1 VSLMQQSAFRIVCRS
16 EKCLPAVAVMR
27 QCSEMTDVDI
37 GRDSVTRVREAA
49 DILDIVGDHV
59 RLKKRGRGWEGLC
72 PFHEEKTPSFSVDPD
87 KGLYYC
93 FGCHQG
99 GDVFKFV
106 MQLEHLNFP
115 ETVERLARRYGV
127 KLPPRSPETKK
138 RREAGERQRALLE
151 EAQRF
156 FAGCLEDAEGAEA
169 RSELDRRGFQR
180 DSWRDFGFGFAP
192 DDWRRLLDHMKRR
205 HPEGA
210 LVESGLAIRPDSG
223 TSPYDRFRNRLTFPI
238 RSGDGTLIAFGGRQ
252 LGDGEPKYLNS
263 PETALFRKRSTL
275 FCLDRARRS
284 LADSGRVL
292 VVVGYFDC
300 LSLHRVGVENVV
312 ATLGTALTPD
322 HARLLKRRL
331 GPDGLALLCYD
342 ADSAGR
348 RAAGSGA
355 GVLLEAGVEVA
366 MVVLPPGMDP
376 DDVIRERG
384 EETFREL
391 LEHPTSLLEFLLA
404 DLPPDPAARRRSGLE
419 LATLACSASDP
430 AVRQNLVEELAR
442 QLYLRPREI
451 EERGAKGRRGAKV
464 MDVAER
470 SPMPPGER
478 ELARILLDCSNEWRR
493 KILEIVHVEYI
504 QDVRVRQLLEDT
516 RSIVTGDDPS
526 ADFMSDFLSCCTD
539 PDTSTLVAE
548 LCTSPMPEIT
558 DDSIRVQLTT
568 LLQRQARE
576 GSQRLEPQIAAAA
589 KRGDHAEVDRLLA
602 EKTRLR
608 RDLAEI

>member
-1 VSLMQQSAFRIVCRS
+1 
-16 EKCLPAVAVMR
+16 
-27 QCSEMTDVDI
+27 MTDVDLS
-37 GRDSVTRVREAA
+37 RDSVARVREAA
-49 DILDIVGDHV
+49 DVLDVVGDHV

-106 MQLEHLNFP
+106 MQVDHLSFP
-115 ETVERLARRYGV
+115 EAVERLARRYGV

-151 EAQRF
+151 EAQKF
-156 FAGCLEDAEGAEA
+156 FEGCLEDAEGGEA
-169 RSELDRRGFQR
+169 RRELERRGFPKE
-180 DSWRDFGFGFAP
+180 SWRDFGFGFAP
-192 DDWRRLLDHMKRR
+192 DDWRRLLDHLKRR
-205 HPEGA
+205 HPEGVV
-210 LVESGLAIRPDSG
+210 VESGLAIRPDSG

-238 RSGDGTLIAFGGRQ
+238 RSGDGALIAFGGRE

-263 PETALFRKRSTL
+263 PESALFRKRSTL

-292 VVVGYFDC
+292 VVEGYFDC
-300 LSLHRVGVENVV
+300 FSLHRVGVENAV

-331 GPDGLALLCYD
+331 GPDGVALLCYD

-348 RAAGSGA
+348 RAAASGA

-366 MVVLPPGMDP
+366 VVVLPQGMDP
-376 DDVIRERG
+376 DDLIRERG
-384 EETFREL
+384 EEAIRQL
-391 LEHPTSLLEFLLA
+391 LEQPTSLLEFLLA
-404 DLPPDPAARRRSGLE
+404 DLPPDPAERRRSGLQ
-419 LATLACSASDP
+419 LAPLVCSASDP
-430 AVRQNLVEELAR
+430 ALRQNLVEELAR

-451 EERGAKGRRGAKV
+451 EEHGTKGRRTGPATGV
-464 MDVAER
+464 GDR

-478 ELARILLDCSNEWRR
+478 ELARILLECSSAWRS
-493 KILEIVHVEYI
+493 KILKIVHVEYI
-504 QDVRVRQLLEDT
+504 QDARVRRLLEDSK
-516 RSIVTGDDPS
+516 SIEGLGDTS
-526 ADFMSDFLSCCTD
+526 AAFVNELLQRCTD
-539 PDTSTLVAE
+539 SEASTLVAE
-548 LCTSPMPEIT
+548 LCTSPMPEIS
-558 DDSIRVQLTT
+558 DESIRMQLKA

-576 GSQRLEPQIAAAA
+576 GSRRLEPLIAEAE

-608 RDLAEI
+608 LESAEI

>member
-1 VSLMQQSAFRIVCRS
+1 
-16 EKCLPAVAVMR
+16 
-27 QCSEMTDVDI
+27 MTDVDI

-138 RREAGERQRALLE
+138 RREAGDRQRALLE

-156 FAGCLEDAEGAEA
+156 FAGCLEDAEGSEA
-169 RSELDRRGFQR
+169 RSELDRRGFPKG
-180 DSWRDFGFGFAP
+180 SWRDFGFGFAP

-238 RSGDGTLIAFGGRQ
+238 RSGDGALIAFGGRQ

-284 LADSGRVL
+284 MADSGRVL
-292 VVVGYFDC
+292 VVEGYFDC

-331 GPDGLALLCYD
+331 GPDGLTLLCYD

-516 RSIVTGDDPS
+516 RSIVTGDDPG
-526 ADFMSDFLSCCTD
+526 ADFMGEFLSRCTD

-558 DDSIRVQLTT
+558 DDSIRVQLKT

-576 GSQRLEPQIAAAA
+576 GSERLEPQIAAAA

>member
-1 VSLMQQSAFRIVCRS
+1 
-16 EKCLPAVAVMR
+16 
-27 QCSEMTDVDI
+27 MTDVDI
-37 GRDSVTRVREAA
+37 GRDSVARVREAA

-156 FAGCLEDAEGAEA
+156 FVGCLEAADGADA
-169 RSELDRRGFQR
+169 RCELDRRGFPKE
-180 DSWRDFGFGFAP
+180 SWREFGFGFAP

-252 LGDGEPKYLNS
+252 LGPGEPKYLNS

-284 LADSGRVL
+284 LADTGRVL
-292 VVVGYFDC
+292 VVEGYFDC

-331 GPDGLALLCYD
+331 GPEGLALLCYD

-355 GVLLEAGVEVA
+355 GVLLEAGVEVS
-366 MVVLPPGMDP
+366 MMVLPPGMDP
-376 DDVIRERG
+376 DDVVRERG
-384 EETFREL
+384 EQAFREL

-404 DLPPDPAARRRSGLE
+404 ELPPDPAARRRSGLE
-419 LATLACSASDP
+419 LAPLVCSASDP
-430 AVRQNLVEELAR
+430 AVRQNLIEELAR

-451 EERGAKGRRGAKV
+451 EEHGEKRNRGAKV
-464 MDVAER
+464 TATAGR
-470 SPMPPGER
+470 SSMPPGER
-478 ELARILLDCSNEWRR
+478 ELARILLDCSNEWRS

-504 QDVRVRQLLEDT
+504 QDVRVRRLLEDT
-516 RSIVTGDDPS
+516 RTIVSGDDS
-526 ADFMSDFLSCCTD
+526 GVDFIHELLSHCTD
-539 PDTSTLVAE
+539 PDASTLVAE
-548 LCTSPMPEIT
+548 LSTSPMPEIT
-558 DDSIRVQLTT
+558 DDSIRVQIKT

-576 GSQRLEPQIAAAA
+576 GSQRLEPQIAAAE

>member
-1 VSLMQQSAFRIVCRS
+1 
-16 EKCLPAVAVMR
+16 
-27 QCSEMTDVDI
+27 MTDVDI
-37 GRDSVTRVREAA
+37 GRDSVARVREAA

-138 RREAGERQRALLE
+138 RREAGDRQRALLE

-156 FAGCLEDAEGAEA
+156 FAGCLEDAEGSEA
-169 RSELDRRGFQR
+169 RSELDRRGFQKS
-180 DSWRDFGFGFAP
+180 SWREFGFGFAP
-192 DDWRRLLDHMKRR
+192 NDWRRLLDHMKRR

-238 RSGDGTLIAFGGRQ
+238 RSGDGALIAFGGRQ

-284 LADSGRVL
+284 MADSGQVL
-292 VVVGYFDC
+292 VVEGYFDC

-355 GVLLEAGVEVA
+355 GILLEAGVEVA

-464 MDVAER
+464 MDIAER

-516 RSIVTGDDPS
+516 RSIVTGDDPN
-526 ADFMSDFLSCCTD
+526 ADFMSEFLGRCTD

-558 DDSIRVQLTT
+558 DDSIRVQLKT

>member
-1 VSLMQQSAFRIVCRS
+1 
-16 EKCLPAVAVMR
+16 
-27 QCSEMTDVDI
+27 MTDVDI

-151 EAQRF
+151 EAQQF
-156 FAGCLEDAEGAEA
+156 FAGCLDDAEGAEA

-180 DSWRDFGFGFAP
+180 DSWREFGFGFAP

-210 LVESGLAIRPDSG
+210 LVEAGLAIRPDSG

-238 RSGDGTLIAFGGRQ
+238 RAGDGTLIAFGGRQ
-252 LGDGEPKYLNS
+252 LGDGEPKYINS

-292 VVVGYFDC
+292 VVEGYFDC

-342 ADSAGR
+342 ADLAGR

-366 MVVLPPGMDP
+366 MMVLPPGMDP
-376 DDVIRERG
+376 DDFIRESG
-384 EETFREL
+384 EQAFREL

-419 LATLACSASDP
+419 LAPLVCSASDP
-430 AVRQNLVEELAR
+430 AIRQNLIEELAR

-451 EERGAKGRRGAKV
+451 EEHGEKRRRGAKV
-464 MDVAER
+464 MPATER
-470 SPMPPGER
+470 RPMPPGER
-478 ELARILLDCSNEWRR
+478 ELARILLDCSNEWRT
-493 KILEIVHVEYI
+493 KILEIVHVDYI
-504 QDVRVRQLLEDT
+504 QDVRVRRLLEDT
-516 RSIVTGDDPS
+516 RSIVSGDD
-526 ADFMSDFLSCCTD
+526 AGVDFVNEFLSHCTD
-539 PDTSTLVAE
+539 PDASTLVAE
-548 LCTSPMPEIT
+548 LCTLPMPEIT
-558 DDSIRVQLTT
+558 DDSIRVQLKT

-576 GSQRLEPQIAAAA
+576 GAQRLEPQIAAAE

>member
-1 VSLMQQSAFRIVCRS
+1 LLSFC
-16 EKCLPAVAVMR
+16 VMR
-27 QCSEMTDVDI
+27 QYPGMTDVDLS
-37 GRDSVTRVREAA
+37 RDSVARVREAA
-49 DILDIVGDHV
+49 DILDVVGDHV

-106 MQLEHLNFP
+106 MQVEHLSFP

-156 FAGCLEDAEGAEA
+156 FTDCLEEARGAEA
-169 RSELDRRGFQR
+169 RRELARRGFPKET
-180 DSWRDFGFGFAP
+180 WKEFGFGFAP
-192 DDWRRLLDHMKRR
+192 DDWRCLLDHMKRR

-210 LVESGLAIRPDSG
+210 MVESGLAIRPDSG

-238 RSGDGTLIAFGGRQ
+238 RSGDGALIAFGGRQ

-263 PETALFRKRSTL
+263 PESALFRKRSTL

-284 LADSGRVL
+284 LADKGRVL
-292 VVVGYFDC
+292 IVEGYFDC
-300 LSLHRVGVENVV
+300 LSLHRIGVENVV

-331 GPDGLALLCYD
+331 GPDGLAILCYD

-348 RAAGSGA
+348 KAAASGA
-355 GVLLEAGVEVA
+355 GVLLEAGVDVA
-366 MVVLPPGMDP
+366 LMVLPPEMDP

-384 EETFREL
+384 EEAFREL
-391 LEHPTSLLEFLLA
+391 LEQPTSLLEFLLA

-419 LATLACSASDP
+419 LATLVCSASDP
-430 AVRQNLVEELAR
+430 AVRQNLIEELAR

-451 EERGAKGRRGAKV
+451 EEHGEKGRRGARV
-464 MDVAER
+464 TSAVER
-470 SPMPPGER
+470 NPTPPGER
-478 ELARILLDCSNEWRR
+478 ELARILLDCSNEWRK
-493 KILEIVHVEYI
+493 KILGIVHVEYI
-504 QDVRVRQLLEDT
+504 QDPRVRRLLEDAG
-516 RSIVTGDDPS
+516 SIVSGGDSVD
-526 ADFMSDFLSCCTD
+526 DFVGELLQHCTD
-539 PDTSTLVAE
+539 PATSTFVAE

-558 DDSIRVQLTT
+558 EDSIRVQLRI

-576 GSQRLEPQIAAAA
+576 GSQRLEPLIAAAE
-589 KRGDHAEVDRLLA
+589 KRGDRAEVDRLLA

-608 RDLAEI
+608 RELAEI

>member
-1 VSLMQQSAFRIVCRS
+1 
-16 EKCLPAVAVMR
+16 
-27 QCSEMTDVDI
+27 MTDVDI
-37 GRDSVTRVREAA
+37 GRDSVARVREAA
-49 DILDIVGDHV
+49 DILDVVGDHV

-156 FAGCLEDAEGAEA
+156 FAGCLENAEGAEA
-169 RSELDRRGFQR
+169 RSELDRRGFQK

-292 VVVGYFDC
+292 VVEGYFDC

-342 ADSAGR
+342 ADAAGR

-355 GVLLEAGVEVA
+355 GVLLEAGVDVA
-366 MVVLPPGMDP
+366 MMVLPSGMDP
-376 DDVIRERG
+376 DDVIRESG
-384 EETFREL
+384 EATFREI

-404 DLPPDPAARRRSGLE
+404 ELPPDPAARRRSGLE
-419 LATLACSASDP
+419 LATLVCSASDP
-430 AVRQNLVEELAR
+430 AVRQNLIEELAR

-451 EERGAKGRRGAKV
+451 EEHGEKRRRGAKV
-464 MDVAER
+464 AAAAVR

-478 ELARILLDCSNEWRR
+478 ELARILLECSSEWRS

-504 QDVRVRQLLEDT
+504 RDVRVRRLLEDT
-516 RSIVTGDDPS
+516 RSIVSGDDS
-526 ADFMSDFLSCCTD
+526 GTDFLHELLSHCTD
-539 PDTSTLVAE
+539 PDASTLVAE
-548 LCTSPMPEIT
+548 LSTSPMPEIT
-558 DDSIRVQLTT
+558 DDSIRVQLKT

-576 GSQRLEPQIAAAA
+576 GSQRLEPQIAEAE

>member
-1 VSLMQQSAFRIVCRS
+1 
-16 EKCLPAVAVMR
+16 
-27 QCSEMTDVDI
+27 MTDVDI
-37 GRDSVTRVREAA
+37 GRDSVARVREAA

-169 RSELDRRGFQR
+169 RSELDRRGFQK
-180 DSWRDFGFGFAP
+180 DSWREFGFGFAP

-284 LADSGRVL
+284 LADSGRAL
-292 VVVGYFDC
+292 VVEGYFDC

-366 MVVLPPGMDP
+366 MMVLPPGMDP

-384 EETFREL
+384 EQAFREL

-419 LATLACSASDP
+419 LAPLVCSASDP
-430 AVRQNLVEELAR
+430 AVRQNLIEELAR

-451 EERGAKGRRGAKV
+451 EEHGEKRQRGAKV
-464 MDVAER
+464 MAAAER

-478 ELARILLDCSNEWRR
+478 ELARILLDCSNEWRT

-504 QDVRVRQLLEDT
+504 RDVRVRRLLEDT
-516 RSIVTGDDPS
+516 RSIVSGDDS
-526 ADFMSDFLSCCTD
+526 GVDFMNELLSHCTD
-539 PDTSTLVAE
+539 PDASTLVAE

-558 DDSIRVQLTT
+558 DDSIRVQLKT

-576 GSQRLEPQIAAAA
+576 GAQRLEPQIAAAE
-589 KRGDHAEVDRLLA
+589 KRGDHEEVDRLLA

>member
-1 VSLMQQSAFRIVCRS
+1 MSA
-16 EKCLPAVAVMR
+16 
-27 QCSEMTDVDI
+27 MTDVDI
-37 GRDSVTRVREAA
+37 GRDSVARVREAA

-87 KGLYYC
+87 KGVYYC

-106 MQLEHLNFP
+106 MQLEHLSFP

-127 KLPPRSPETKK
+127 KLPPRSPEAKK
-138 RREAGERQRALLE
+138 HREAGERQRALLE

-156 FAGCLEDAEGAEA
+156 FADCLEAPEGSEA
-169 RSELDRRGFQR
+169 RSELVRRGFPE
-180 DSWRDFGFGFAP
+180 DSWAGFGFGFAP
-192 DDWRRLLDHMKRR
+192 DDWRRLLDHLKHR

-210 LVESGLAIRPDSG
+210 VVESGLAIRPDSG

-238 RSGDGTLIAFGGRQ
+238 RSGDGALIAFGGRQ

-263 PETALFRKRSTL
+263 PESSLFRKRSTL

-292 VVVGYFDC
+292 IVEGYFDC

-342 ADSAGR
+342 ADAAGR
-348 RAAGSGA
+348 RAAASGA
-355 GVLLEAGVEVA
+355 GILLEAGVEVA
-366 MVVLPPGMDP
+366 MTVLPPGMDP
-376 DDVIRERG
+376 DDVIRENG

-391 LEHPTSLLEFLLA
+391 LEHPTSLIEFLLA

-419 LATLACSASDP
+419 LATLVCSASDP

-451 EERGAKGRRGAKV
+451 EEHGDKRRRGAGFT
-464 MDVAER
+464 AAPGR

-478 ELARILLDCSNEWRR
+478 ELARILLDCSHEWRK
-493 KILEIVHVEYI
+493 KILEIVHLEYI
-504 QDVRVRQLLEDT
+504 QDARVRRLLEDT
-516 RSIVTGDDPS
+516 GSIAS
-526 ADFMSDFLSCCTD
+526 ADESGTDFVGELLQHCTD
-539 PDTSTLVAE
+539 PDASTLVAE

-558 DDSIRVQLTT
+558 DDSIRVQLKT

-576 GSQRLEPQIAAAA
+576 GSQRLEPLIAAAE

-608 RDLAEI
+608 RELAEI

>member
-1 VSLMQQSAFRIVCRS
+1 
-16 EKCLPAVAVMR
+16 
-27 QCSEMTDVDI
+27 MTDVDI
-37 GRDSVTRVREAA
+37 GRDSVARVREAA
-49 DILDIVGDHV
+49 DILDVVGDHV

-106 MQLEHLNFP
+106 MQVEHLNFP
-115 ETVERLARRYGV
+115 EAVERLARRYGV
-127 KLPPRSPETKK
+127 KLPPRSPDTTK

-156 FAGCLEDAEGAEA
+156 FVGCLEDAEGSEA
-169 RSELDRRGFQR
+169 RSELQRRGFPKE
-180 DSWRDFGFGFAP
+180 SWREFGFGFAP
-192 DDWRRLLDHMKRR
+192 DDWRRLLDHLKRR

-210 LVESGLAIRPDSG
+210 VVESGLAIRPDSG

-238 RSGDGTLIAFGGRQ
+238 RSGDGALIAFGGRQ

-263 PETALFRKRSTL
+263 PESALFRKRSTL

-284 LADSGRVL
+284 LAQAGRVL
-292 VVVGYFDC
+292 VVEGYFDC
-300 LSLHRVGVENVV
+300 LSLHRVGVQNVV

-342 ADSAGR
+342 ADAAGR
-348 RAAGSGA
+348 RAAASGA
-355 GVLLEAGVEVA
+355 GILLEAGVEVA
-366 MVVLPPGMDP
+366 MMVLPSGMDP
-376 DDVIRERG
+376 DDLIRERG
-384 EETFREL
+384 EEAFRGL
-391 LEHPTSLLEFLLA
+391 LEQPMPLLEFLLA

-419 LATLACSASDP
+419 LATLVCSASDP
-430 AVRQNLVEELAR
+430 AVRQNLIEELAR

-451 EERGAKGRRGAKV
+451 EEHGAKGSRGAKV
-464 MDVAER
+464 TAATER

-478 ELARILLDCSNEWRR
+478 ELARILLDCSNEWRK

-504 QDVRVRQLLEDT
+504 QDSRVRLLLEDT
-516 RSIVTGDDPS
+516 RSIVTGDDSGP
-526 ADFMSDFLSCCTD
+526 DFVSELLSHCTD
-539 PDTSTLVAE
+539 PDASTLVAE

-558 DDSIRVQLTT
+558 DDSIRVQLNT

-576 GSQRLEPQIAAAA
+576 ASQRLEPLIAAAER
-589 KRGDHAEVDRLLA
+589 RGDDAEVDRLLA

-608 RDLAEI
+608 LDLAEI

>member
-1 VSLMQQSAFRIVCRS
+1 M
-16 EKCLPAVAVMR
+16 KP
-27 QCSEMTDVDI
+27 MTDVDI
-37 GRDSVTRVREAA
+37 GRDSVARVREAA

-138 RREAGERQRALLE
+138 RREAGDRQRALLE

-156 FAGCLEDAEGAEA
+156 FAGCLEDAEGSEA
-169 RSELDRRGFQR
+169 RSELDRRGFQKS
-180 DSWRDFGFGFAP
+180 SWREFGFGFAP

-238 RSGDGTLIAFGGRQ
+238 RSGDGALIAFGGRQ

-275 FCLDRARRS
+275 FSLDRARRS
-284 LADSGRVL
+284 MADSGRVL
-292 VVVGYFDC
+292 VVEGYFDC

-451 EERGAKGRRGAKV
+451 EERGTKGRRGAKV

-516 RSIVTGDDPS
+516 RSIVTGDDPG
-526 ADFMSDFLSCCTD
+526 ADFMSEFLSRCTD

-558 DDSIRVQLTT
+558 DDSIRVQLKT

-589 KRGDHAEVDRLLA
+589 KREDHAEVDRLLA

>member
-1 VSLMQQSAFRIVCRS
+1 
-16 EKCLPAVAVMR
+16 
-27 QCSEMTDVDI
+27 MTDIDLS
-37 GRDSVTRVREAA
+37 RDSVARVREAA
-49 DILDIVGDHV
+49 DVLDVVGDHV

-106 MQLEHLNFP
+106 MQVEHLSFP
-115 ETVERLARRYGV
+115 EAVERLARRYGV
-127 KLPPRSPETKK
+127 KLPPRSPETRK

-151 EAQRF
+151 EAQQF
-156 FAGCLEDAEGAEA
+156 FIGCLAEAEGGAA
-169 RSELDRRGFQR
+169 RRELERRGFPKET
-180 DSWRDFGFGFAP
+180 WKDFGFGFAP

-205 HPEGA
+205 HPEGVV
-210 LVESGLAIRPDSG
+210 VESGLAVRPDSG

-238 RSGDGTLIAFGGRQ
+238 RSGDGALIAFGGRE

-263 PETALFRKRSTL
+263 PESALFRKRSTL

-292 VVVGYFDC
+292 VVEGYFDC

-342 ADSAGR
+342 ADTAGR
-348 RAAGSGA
+348 RAAASGA

-366 MVVLPPGMDP
+366 VVVVPPGMDP

-384 EETFREL
+384 EEAFREL
-391 LEHPTSLLEFLLA
+391 LEHPTSLLDFLLA
-404 DLPPDPAARRRSGLE
+404 ELPPDPAARRRAGLQ
-419 LATLACSASDP
+419 LAPLVCSASDP
-430 AVRQNLVEELAR
+430 ALRQNLIEELAR
-442 QLYLRPREI
+442 QIYLRPSEI
-451 EERGAKGRRGAKV
+451 EEQGSKGRRTAPTSGIA
-464 MDVAER
+464 DR

-478 ELARILLDCSNEWRR
+478 ELARILLECSSAWRN
-493 KILEIVHVEYI
+493 KILKIVHVEYI
-504 QDVRVRQLLEDT
+504 QDPRVRRLLEDSK
-516 RSIVTGDDPS
+516 SIEDPGDTS
-526 ADFMSDFLSCCTD
+526 ADFVNELLQQCAD
-539 PDTSTLVAE
+539 PEASTLVAE
-548 LCTSPMPEIT
+548 LCTSEMPEIS
-558 DDSIRVQLTT
+558 DESIRVQLKA

-576 GSQRLEPQIAAAA
+576 GSRRIEPLIAEAE
-589 KRGDHAEVDRLLA
+589 KRGDQAEVDRLLA

-608 RDLAEI
+608 LESAEI

>member
-1 VSLMQQSAFRIVCRS
+1 
-16 EKCLPAVAVMR
+16 MR
-27 QCSEMTDVDI
+27 QWRDMVDI
-37 GRDSVTRVREAA
+37 DLGRDSVARVREAA
-49 DILDIVGDHV
+49 DVLDVVGDHV
-59 RLKKRGRGWEGLC
+59 RLKKRGRSWEGLC

-106 MQLEHLNFP
+106 MQADHLSFP
-115 ETVERLARRYGV
+115 EAVERLARRYGV
-127 KLPPRSPETKK
+127 KLPPRSPETQK

-156 FAGCLEDAEGAEA
+156 FVDCLADSEGGGA
-169 RSELDRRGFQR
+169 RSELERRGFPKE
-180 DSWRDFGFGFAP
+180 SWKTFGFGFAP

-205 HPEGA
+205 HPEG
-210 LVESGLAIRPDSG
+210 VVVDSGLAIRPDSG

-238 RSGDGTLIAFGGRQ
+238 RSGDGALIAFGGRE

-263 PETALFRKRSTL
+263 PESTLFRKRSTL

-284 LADSGRVL
+284 LADSARVL
-292 VVVGYFDC
+292 VVEGYFDC

-331 GPDGLALLCYD
+331 GPEGLALLCYD

-348 RAAGSGA
+348 RAAATGA

-366 MVVLPPGMDP
+366 VVVLPQGMDP
-376 DDVIRERG
+376 DDLIRERG
-384 EETFREL
+384 EEAFRDL
-391 LEHPTSLLEFLLA
+391 LAEPTPLLEFLLA
-404 DLPPDPAARRRSGLE
+404 DLPPDPAERRRSGLL
-419 LATLACSASDP
+419 LAPLVCSASDP
-430 AVRQNLVEELAR
+430 AVRRNLVEELAR
-442 QLYLRPREI
+442 QLYLRPSEI
-451 EERGAKGRRGAKV
+451 EEQGSKGRRAAPAPGIV
-464 MDVAER
+464 DR
-470 SPMPPGER
+470 SSMPPGER
-478 ELARILLDCSNEWRR
+478 ELARILLECSSEWRS

-504 QDVRVRQLLEDT
+504 QDPRVRCLLEDSK
-516 RSIVTGDDPS
+516 SIDGADDAGGDFVND
-526 ADFMSDFLSCCTD
+526 LLQNCTD
-539 PDTSTLVAE
+539 PDASTLIAE
-548 LCTSPMPEIT
+548 LCTSEMPEISEE
-558 DDSIRVQLTT
+558 SIRIQLKA

-576 GSQRLEPQIAAAA
+576 GSRRLEPLIAEAE

-608 RDLAEI
+608 LESAEI